1 MERYKLRRD
10 FVALNKQEQFEK
22 LLEQIGFTDPR
33 LTGGEIK
40 QVVVHQQSRVWE
52 IHLHLPKV
60 LPLAVYTQLEQ
71 KTAVSFHQLAKARVK
86 FVLTSEETE
95 LDQHLLGDYW
105 AYVVRMVAGN
115 SPMAQEI
122 CLKTTPE
129 IDDGRVNLLMENEA
143 VEQIFAT
150 KLLGK
155 IEECYQQLGF
165 APFHIHTLVDQSASQ
180 AKIEELKAKQKKAD
194 EELVKQA
201 RAQIE
206 QAKQKQQQQASTA
219 AIEGPVII
227 GRQINPKEEVAQM
240 ATITEEERSVVV
252 EGYVFAKEIKELRS
266 DRQLLIMEITDYTS
280 SFSVKKFADNRGNDK
295 AQFAA
300 LEKGMWVK
308 VRGSVQEDTYMRD
321 LVINARDINEVSHQQ
336 RQDRAPEGEKRVELH
351 LHTTMSTM
359 DATNTIGEY
368 VKQAIKWGHSA
379 IAITDH
385 AGLQGFPEAF
395 SSSYDSKKGQSKIKM
410 LYGVEA
416 NVVDDGVPLV
426 YNENHAKL
434 KGQPYVIFDIETT
447 GLSAIYDRIIQVS
460 AVKMQDGEVLAH
472 FDEFIDPGF
481 HLSEQTTA
489 LTSITDDM
497 VQGSKTEEEV
507 LKLFDDFAKG
517 ALLAG
522 HNVSFDMGF
531 MNVAYERHGMGQIA
545 QPVIDTLPL
554 ARFLYPKLRG
564 YRLNT
569 LSKRFKVS
577 LEHHHLASYDS
588 EATGHLLHIFL
599 KDAEKR
605 YGVTYVDDLNKHM
618 TDNGAYRHARPFHVT
633 ILAATQAGLKNLY
646 KLVSL
651 SNVEYFARVPRIPR
665 SVLASHR
672 EGLLLGTACADG
684 EVFTAMVQKGYGEA
698 KRLAAFYDYLEVQPK
713 PNYAPLLESGVITDQ
728 AQLEDVI
735 KNMVKLGD
743 ALNKPVVATGDVHY
757 INPED
762 AIYRKILINSQG
774 GANPLNRTQ
783 RPDVHFRTTDEMLE
797 LFNFLAPDVAKRI
810 VVDNTHLIVEM
821 VDDGIRPVKA
831 GLYPPHMEGAEQEIQ
846 DRTWTTAKEWYGDPL
861 PKLVKDRV
869 ELELNSIVSNGFSV
883 HYLIAQRLVAKSTK
897 DGYLVGSRG
906 SVGSSVVATLSGITE
921 VNPLPPHYRCPK
933 CQYSHFYTKGEYSS
947 GFDLPD
953 KKCPKCGTLMIGD
966 GHDIPFQTF
975 LGFKGNKVPDIDLNF
990 SGDYQPIAHNYM
1002 KVLFGEN
1009 NVYRAGTIGT
1019 VADKTAYGYVKA
1031 YERDKEVQ
1039 FRGAEEDRL
1048 ASGATGVKRTTG
1060 QHPAGIIIVPDDM
1073 EIYDFTPVQYP
1084 ADDQT
1089 AAWETTHF
1097 DFHSIHDNILKM
1109 DILGHDDPTMIRA
1122 LQDLSGIDPQSI
1134 PMDDPGV
1141 MSLFSSPDALGV
1153 TEEQIYSKT
1162 GTLGL
1167 PEFGTRFVRGMLED
1181 THPKNYSQLLQISG
1195 LSHGTGV
1202 WLDNAQELIKNGT
1215 ATIANVIGCR
1225 DNIMTDLIHYGLD
1238 SETSFQVMEHV
1249 RKGKGIPEEWQ
1260 EKMTEVGVPQWYL
1273 DSCLKIKYMFP
1284 RAHAAAYVLMA
1295 LRIAYFK
1302 VYFPLVYYAAFFSV
1316 RADDFDVVAMSHGK
1330 DAVKQAMK
1338 AITSKGNDASAKEKS
1353 LLTILELA
1361 NEMLERGFKFKMVD
1375 IDRSDATDWLIDGDT
1390 LIAPFRAVPGLGVS
1404 VAKQI
1409 VAAREEKPFL
1419 SKQDL
1424 SERGKVSK
1432 TLIEFMS
1439 ANHVL
1444 DGLPDKNQLSLFD
1457 ML

>member
-1 MERYKLRRD
+1 M
-10 FVALNKQEQFEK
+10 ALNKQEQFEK

-52 IHLHLPKV
+52 IHLRLPKV

-953 KKCPKCGTLMIGD
+953 KKCPQCGTLMIGD

>member
-1 MERYKLRRD
+1 M
-10 FVALNKQEQFEK
+10 ALNKQEQFEK

-953 KKCPKCGTLMIGD
+953 KKCPQCGTLMIGD

-1375 IDRSDATDWLIDGDT
+1375 IDCSDATDWLIDGDT